1 MPLSKKLLFQLTHN
15 RVHVP
20 QSRMTDPV
28 IAADGRTYER
38 AAMEEWLQQHN
49 TSPVT
54 GTQLPHL
61 RLVPNVVAQGAIANH
76 LV

>member
-1 MPLSKKLLFQLTHN
+1 M
-15 RVHVP
+15 HVL

-28 IAADGRTYER
+28 IAADGGTYER
-38 AAMEEWLQQHN
+38 AAMEAWLQQHH

-61 RLVPNVVAQGAIANH
+61 RLVPNVVARGALANH

>member
-1 MPLSKKLLFQLTHN
+1 M
-15 RVHVP
+15 HVL

-38 AAMEEWLQQHN
+38 AAMEEWLQQHD

-54 GTQLPHL
+54 GTKLRHL
-61 RLVPNVVAQGAIANH
+61 RLVPNVVARGAIANH